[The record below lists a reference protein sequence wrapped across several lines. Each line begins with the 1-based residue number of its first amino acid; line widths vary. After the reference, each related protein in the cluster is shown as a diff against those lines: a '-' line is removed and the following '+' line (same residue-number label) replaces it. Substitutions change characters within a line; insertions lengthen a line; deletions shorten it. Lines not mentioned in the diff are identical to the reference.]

1 MKEIRIYLT
10 KLRLNPERIDKPKK
24 EVRKSYIFL
33 SLRYLVLNQPS
44 LRHGHTTLTSKFVK
58 FIVG

>member
-24 EVRKSYIFL
+24 EVRKSYIF
-33 SLRYLVLNQPS
+33 
-44 LRHGHTTLTSKFVK
+44 H
-58 FIVG
+58 